1 MQAQRRIPNT
11 EYRTPIL
18 LDVERARNDTPACQ
32 NIIHFNN
39 AGMSLTPAP
48 VQDAVF
54 QHLRREAER
63 GGYEAELEAQPAIE
77 HTYDALA
84 TLLNCGREEI
94 AITENATRAWDMLF
108 YSLPLHPG
116 DRILTAQ
123 CEYGSNYI
131 AMLQRAKQTGA
142 SVEAVPNDETGQLS
156 VQHLRQMLDERVKLI
171 AMTHVPTNGGL
182 VNPAEEVGQVAKQ
195 AGVLYLLDACQSVG
209 QMPIDVQAIGCDML
223 TATGRKFLRGP
234 RGTGF
239 LYVNQAVLPRLEPP
253 FLDMQAAEWITPTSY
268 RIREDARRF
277 ETWETN
283 IAAKIGLGAAVH
295 YALQWG
301 LEAIEQRVTKLASL
315 LRRQLSELSGVTV
328 RDQGQRQCGIVT
340 FTVDGATSLRVKE
353 HLTARNI
360 NVWTSPQ
367 RSTLLDMEAR
377 GLTDVVRASIHYYN
391 TEAEITRF
399 IQHLETISK

>member
-1 MQAQRRIPNT
+1 M
-11 EYRTPIL
+11 
-18 LDVERARNDTPACQ
+18 DVERARNDTPACRD
-32 NIIHFNN
+32 IIHFNN
-39 AGMSLTPAP
+39 AGMSLTPTP
-48 VQDAVF
+48 VQEAVL

-63 GGYEAELEAQPAIE
+63 GGYEAEVEAQPAVE

-84 TLLNCGREEI
+84 TLLNCRREEI

-108 YSLPLHPG
+108 YALPLQFG

-142 SVEAVPNDETGQLS
+142 SVEAVPNDERGHLS
-156 VQHLRQMLDERVKLI
+156 VPHLRGMLDERVKMI

-182 VNPAEEVGQVAKQ
+182 VNPAEEVGKVARQ

-209 QMPIDVQAIGCDML
+209 QMPLDVQAIGCDML

-239 LYVNQAVLPRLEPP
+239 LYVNQAILHQLEPP
-253 FLDMQAAEWITPTSY
+253 FLDMQAAEWMSPTSY
-268 RIREDARRF
+268 RIRDDARRF

-283 IAAKIGLGAAVH
+283 IAAKIGLGVAVD

-301 LEAIEQRVTKLASL
+301 LEAIEQRVTHLAAL
-315 LRRQLSELSGVTV
+315 LREHLRHIPGIMV

-340 FTVDGATSLRVKE
+340 FTADGVASLRMRE
-353 HLTARNI
+353 HLTAHNI
-360 NVWTSPQ
+360 NVWTSPR

-377 GLTDVVRASIHYYN
+377 GLTDVVRASVHYYN
-391 TEAEITRF
+391 TEAEIAQVCQSIAEFST
-399 IQHLETISK
+399 Q